1 MLQNF
6 TDSYLVC
13 TCLSKLCY
21 CPSIYIPMFC
31 KISLGGKLQ
40 NNICCELSNRSF
52 CTFLPWSPATKLCSL
67 FDLLTSSLTLTS
79 LSLPINRCN
88 FCRFTVQSLFLN
100 HTNDNAV
107 VHGKIDQLAESEM
120 LMFFCQHAC
129 FTDTCTVVLAPSRA
143 ATGARWSKCWLILF
157 F

>member
-1 MLQNF
+1 MPGQCKAKKEDSNETQMLQNF

-67 FDLLTSSLTLTS
+67 FDLLTIF
-79 LSLPINRCN
+79 PN
-88 FCRFTVQSLFLN
+88 
-100 HTNDNAV
+100 
-107 VHGKIDQLAESEM
+107 ID
-120 LMFFCQHAC
+120 
-129 FTDTCTVVLAPSRA
+129 
-143 ATGARWSKCWLILF
+143 
-157 F
+157 